1 MRLVIGI
8 DEAGYGPNLGPLVV
22 AASVWT
28 VEGFGI
34 ESGLTPF
41 HPELRDAPWTVESPW
56 VPLGD
61 SKKIHRRGEPGD
73 ALLAGVT
80 FLMRSRDPA
89 SPNRWS
95 DILPRVA
102 PLDLSRVESRPW
114 YDAAWIEPVAV
125 PERSEAAASCRTAAE
140 RKLRALGIA
149 FHGFHAR
156 ILDEQEF
163 NRAVASAGDNKANAL
178 ASWSLGLARDA
189 LLAVPGLHSTCDA
202 IEIYCDRL
210 GGRKRYAPLLMQTW
224 LDPAAEASQT
234 ASAMWF
240 EVLHESSQCSRYRS
254 TWRGLPM
261 SVQFA
266 VDGDSLFPSA
276 AASMLAKGV
285 RESLMRRLNR
295 FWQEHVG
302 SGLRPTAGY
311 AVDAKRFA
319 ADIAATRARLGILEE
334 QWWRKR

>member
-22 AASVWT
+22 AASVWA

-34 ESGLTPF
+34 EAGLAPF
-41 HPELRDAPWTVESPW
+41 YPEFRDAPWSAESPW

-61 SKKIHRRGEPGD
+61 SKKIHRRGEASD
-73 ALLAGVT
+73 ALLEGGA
-80 FLMRSRDPA
+80 FLMGTRDPA
-89 SPNRWS
+89 APSSWS
-95 DILPRVA
+95 EILPRVA
-102 PLDLSRVESRPW
+102 PLDLPRVESRPW
-114 YDAAWIEPVAV
+114 YDAAWIEPV
-125 PERSEAAASCRTAAE
+125 PSAARDASMPHRKAAE

-156 ILDEQEF
+156 ILDELEF
-163 NRAVASAGDNKANAL
+163 NRAVALAGDNKANAL
-178 ASWSLGLARDA
+178 AKWSLGLARDA
-189 LLAVPGLHSTCDA
+189 LLAVPALQRACDA

-224 LDPAAEASQT
+224 HEPSADETKT

-254 TWRGLPM
+254 MWGAMPL
-261 SVQFA
+261 SIQFA

-276 AASMLAKGV
+276 AASMLAKGI
-285 RESLMRRLNR
+285 RESLMGRLNR
-295 FWQEHVG
+295 FWQEQVG
-302 SGLRPTAGY
+302 DHLKPTAGY
-311 AVDAKRFA
+311 AVDAGRFA
-319 ADIAATRARLGILEE
+319 DEIAAARAKLGILEE
-334 QWWRKR
+334 QWWRMR